1 MKKLAILLVTSLFA
15 FSVANAQIQSPKA
28 EKAENGNAVKSEY
41 LPPFKNISAS
51 AVSEITRNNLAIDFP
66 NATNV
71 SWEKTSQFDQ
81 ANFIDNGQDKIAYYD
96 PEGTL
101 VGTTTAVA
109 FTELPLRAQKEI
121 KHRYR
126 KYTIGPV
133 IFFKD
138 NASNDED
145 MVLWATQFDDQD
157 MYFAELDKGSD
168 KMILKVSPSGGVT
181 FFKEL
186 E

>member
-15 FSVANAQIQSPKA
+15 FSVANAQKQSPLA
-28 EKAENGNAVKSEY
+28 EKTENDNAMKSEN
-41 LPPFKNISAS
+41 LPHFKNISAS
-51 AVSEITRNNLAIDFP
+51 AVSEIIRNKMAIDFP

-71 SWEKTSQFDQ
+71 SWERTSRFDQ
-81 ANFIDNGQDKIAYYD
+81 ANFIENGQDKIAYYD
-96 PEGTL
+96 PEGSL

-109 FTELPLRAQKEI
+109 FTDLPQRAQNEI

-133 IFFKD
+133 IYFKD

-145 MVLWATQFDDQD
+145 MVLWATQFDDAD
-157 MYFAELDKGSD
+157 MYFAELDRGSD

-186 E
+186 